1 MVYSVFSVGAVFME
15 KFTKQNGNFSIFW
28 KKNKKI
34 TPFSSE
40 FSPLESAHD
49 LVLVAHLIHPYER
62 IIFHPLT
69 FSRDS
74 RCNFP
79 IVSIFLLWIEYYI
92 LIMHILYLICAHIS
106 YLCTWHNI
114 LNFKLEVLK
123 YAFLGGRLVILAK
136 YIHYE
141 IYMKVILLKICFL
154 W

>member
-1 MVYSVFSVGAVFME
+1 MVLTLKQLNLVTYSSR
-15 KFTKQNGNFSIFW
+15 K
-28 KKNKKI
+28 
-34 TPFSSE
+34 
-40 FSPLESAHD
+40 FSPIESAQD
-49 LVLVAHLIHPYER
+49 LVLVAHFIHPSER
-62 IIFHPLT
+62 IIFHPRT

-123 YAFLGGRLVILAK
+123 YAFWGGRLVILAK
-136 YIHYE
+136 YIYYE